1 MHSDAKRVL
10 LVDDQPDVAEM
21 IGLVL
26 KMDGYECRAAET
38 GHEALEVARTFDPD
52 VVILDI
58 GLPDLSG
65 YDVARALRQRAGSR
79 PYLVALTG
87 WGQPLDRARA
97 FEAGFDKH
105 LLKPQTAASLRGIMR
120 SATRQPV

>member
-1 MHSDAKRVL
+1 MHSEAKRVL

-21 IGLVL
+21 ISLVL
-26 KMDGYECRAAET
+26 TMDGYDCRAAES
-38 GHEALEVARTFDPD
+38 GQEALEVAESFDPD

-65 YDVARALRQRAGSR
+65 YDVARALRQRSCSR
-79 PYLVALTG
+79 PYLGALTG
-87 WGQPLDRARA
+87 WGQPRDRARA
-97 FEAGFDKH
+97 FEAGFDTH

-120 SATRQPV
+120 SAKRQPV